1 MQRSRIGEVLIL
13 FSSIIICQLAGF
25 IGSIFTAS
33 SIPTWYAN
41 INKPS
46 FNPPNWVFAPVWTT
60 LYLLMGISLFLVL
73 REGLNEKDIKIAIA
87 VFAFQLVL
95 NSLWSFLF
103 FGLRSPFAAFNE
115 IIVLWIVILVSIIL
129 FFRISPVAG
138 ALLIPYILWVSF
150 ASVLNFSIWRLN
162 I

>member
-1 MQRSRIGEVLIL
+1 MQRSKIVETLIL

-25 IGSIFTAS
+25 IGSVFTTPA
-33 SIPTWYAN
+33 IPRWYAN

-60 LYLLMGISLFLVL
+60 LYLLMGIALFLVL
-73 REGLNEKDIKIAIA
+73 RKGLNEKDVKIAIA
-87 VFAFQLVL
+87 VFALQLIL

-103 FGLRSPFAAFNE
+103 FGLESPFAAFIE
-115 IIVLWIVILVSIIL
+115 IIFLWIAILISIIL
-129 FFRISPVAG
+129 FYHISWVAG

-150 ASVLNFSIWRLN
+150 ASVLNFSFWRLN
-162 I
+162 L